1 MIIMQ
6 GEEIIQSLEDLKE
19 YLERNDVFKE
29 HPACEEK
36 ISEIIQEIKKNE
48 KEKIEAEILA
58 RDGRDSIEEVL
69 NNPPPH
75 SRDFSRELGGFF
87 IFIFIF
93 ILLNFIIKSFT
104 FFLQTY
110 LTKLHTYGII

>member
-19 YLERNDVFKE
+19 YLEKNNVFKE

-58 RDGRDSIEEVL
+58 RDGRDNIEE
-69 NNPPPH
+69 
-75 SRDFSRELGGFF
+75 
-87 IFIFIF
+87 
-93 ILLNFIIKSFT
+93 ILKSNRKRIRKIEKLIKETEKF
-104 FFLQTY
+104 
-110 LTKLHTYGII
+110 KLCK